1 LLFNVIIVIF
11 RLNKMQIRF
20 YWKEQVNR
28 DLSYRFLT
36 IPNLLSIFR
45 ILLIFPLAFY
55 VWNDNLNMVA
65 LLVVIAFISDYLDG
79 IIARHFNQI
88 SEWGKI
94 LDPLADK
101 LSIGIMMV
109 VLYLK
114 QQVALWLVLIVVGR
128 DVVIVLGGFFVAEKY
143 KHITPSD
150 FIGKVT
156 ANVLAIMV
164 ICYIFN
170 IGILEQVFTPVGV
183 FFVIL
188 SSYCYFKNFTNIQ
201 KGINAL
207 KK

>member
-1 LLFNVIIVIF
+1 
-11 RLNKMQIRF
+11 M
-20 YWKEQVNR
+20 NR
-28 DLSYRFLT
+28 ELSYRFLT
-36 IPNLLSIFR
+36 IPNLLSILR
-45 ILLIFPLAFY
+45 ILLIFPLAFN
-55 VWNDNLNMVA
+55 VWYDNLKIVA
-65 LLVVIAFISDYLDG
+65 VLVVIACISDYLDG

-114 QQVALWLVLIVVGR
+114 QQVPLWLLLIVIGR
-128 DVVIVLGGFFVAEKY
+128 DIAILLAGFFVVEKY

-150 FIGKVT
+150 FVGKVT

-170 IGILEQVFTPVGV
+170 IEILEQIFTPVGI
-183 FFVIL
+183 FFVVL
-188 SSYCYFKNFTNIQ
+188 SSYCYFKNFIHLQ
-201 KGINAL
+201 KQLNAL

>member
-1 LLFNVIIVIF
+1 
-11 RLNKMQIRF
+11 MQIRF
-20 YWKEQVNR
+20 YWKAPVNSE
-28 DLSYRFLT
+28 LSYRFLT

-45 ILLIFPLAFY
+45 ILLIFPLAFN
-55 VWNDNLNMVA
+55 VWYDKFNVVV
-65 LLVVIAFISDYLDG
+65 LLVVLAFISDYLDG

-101 LSIGIMMV
+101 LSIGILMV

-128 DVVIVLGGFFVAEKY
+128 DVVILLGGVFVAEKY

-164 ICYIFN
+164 VCYIFN
-170 IGILEQVFTPVGV
+170 VEILEQIFTPVGV

-201 KGINAL
+201 KEINIL